1 MLTDIQPEAHP
12 ATVSPGEVL
21 PMGDRIAVINAGSS
35 SIKFALYEAS
45 PSLTVL
51 FRGELEQIGV
61 RPCLHIADADGE
73 CVVERQWP
81 VERLDHGAATREILQ
96 AAVLLND
103 GKPVAGIGHRVVH
116 GGMQYASPVRIEDTV
131 IRDLTALSALAPL
144 HQPHNLAAI
153 TAIANAAPH
162 IPQVACFDTAF
173 HRGQPDVAQI
183 FALPREFTEAGIRR
197 YGFHGLSYEY
207 VVSCLPEI
215 APQLAQ
221 ERIVIAHLGNG
232 ASLCAVQSGRSMA
245 STMGF
250 TALDGL
256 MMGTRCGTID
266 PGVLIYL
273 MDMYGMDARSLENL
287 IYRHSGLLGVSGIS
301 SDMRELRA
309 SSDAAAAEAI
319 KLFIYRI
326 VREIGSLAAAMGG
339 LDALIFTGGIG
350 ENDTATRAE
359 VVEGCRWLG
368 LELDR
373 VRNARGAIKISS
385 GVSPVSAWIIRT
397 DEQLMVARH
406 TAMLLGIGP
415 WRVRYEENRARR

>member
-1 MLTDIQPEAHP
+1 MLTDIQPEILPKNP
-12 ATVSPGEVL
+12 APGEHL
-21 PMGDRIAVINAGSS
+21 PASGHIAVINAGSS
-35 SIKFALYEAS
+35 SIKFALYGT
-45 PSLTVL
+45 SLSLRVL
-51 FRGELEQIGV
+51 FRGQLEQIGV
-61 RPCLHIADADGE
+61 KPSLHIANAQGE
-73 CVVERQWP
+73 CIVERQWP
-81 VERLDHGAATREILQ
+81 MQGLDHAAATREILQ
-96 AAVLLND
+96 AAVELNE
-103 GKPVAGIGHRVVH
+103 GEPVAGIGHRVVH
-116 GGMQYASPVRIEDTV
+116 GGTRYASPVRIDDNVIEDL
-131 IRDLTALSALAPL
+131 RGLSPLAPL

-153 TAIANAAPH
+153 TAIADGAPQ

-173 HRGQPDVAQI
+173 HRSQPNLAQI
-183 FALPREFTEAGIRR
+183 FALPRKFTEDGIRR

-232 ASLCAVQSGRSMA
+232 ASLCAVQNRQSVA

-250 TALDGL
+250 TAVDGL

-266 PGVLIYL
+266 PGVLIHL
-273 MDMYGMDARSLENL
+273 MDVYAMDARSIENL
-287 IYRHSGLLGVSGIS
+287 IYRQSGLLGVSGIS

-309 SSDAAAAEAI
+309 SSDTAAGEAI
-319 KLFIYRI
+319 KLFVYRI

-339 LDALIFTGGIG
+339 IDALIFTGGIG
-350 ENDTATRAE
+350 ENDAATRAE

-373 VRNARGAIKISS
+373 GRNERGAAKISS
-385 GVSPVSAWIIRT
+385 SVSPVSAWIIRT

-406 TAMLLGIGP
+406 TSMLLGLGSSSVRPQEKQIGC
-415 WRVRYEENRARR
+415 